1 MSNRKKT
8 YFTAEELMKR
18 ELKELPTLWTP
29 FLPKVGLV
37 GITGSSDTGKSTLLR
52 QLAIAV
58 CNGSAKFLGHTL
70 NPQHKSA
77 IYISTEDSEDA
88 VSVCLKKQF
97 GDDLNAKDLPGL
109 LFVFNQDN
117 PVKTACEVMK
127 SRAIDLLIIDAWAD
141 LFSGNTNDV
150 SQTRNALNELNKIA
164 MENKCL
170 VIILHHTVKNSE
182 YNRPDKNKLNGSQG
196 IEAKLRV
203 LLELRPRSTEERLLS
218 VLKGNYISGK
228 IKNKSIVLKF
238 SEKRL
243 LFKETGEILDKNSI
257 TESGKGVFSKDT
269 GLAKRIKH
277 LKDQEGLSFPKI
289 LTIVK
294 TEMPGENQ
302 PSLTT
307 VKNLYRSVS
316 QSAA

>member
-1 MSNRKKT
+1 MNKRKKA

-18 ELKELPTLWTP
+18 ELRELPTLWNP

-58 CNGSAKFLGHTL
+58 CNGSTKFLGYPL
-70 NPQHKSA
+70 NPAHRSA

-97 GDDLNAKDLPGL
+97 GDGLNAKDLPGL

-117 PVKTACEVMK
+117 PVETACEIME

-141 LFSGNTNDV
+141 LFNGNTNDV
-150 SQTRNALNELNKIA
+150 SHTRKALNELNKIA
-164 MENKCL
+164 IENKCL

-203 LLELRPRSTEERLLS
+203 LLELRPRNTDERILS

-228 IKNKSIVLKF
+228 IKNKSIVLEF
-238 SEKRL
+238 SEDRL
-243 LFKETGEILDKNSI
+243 LFRKTGEIDKNSI
-257 TESGKGVFSKDT
+257 VESGKGAFSKDT

-294 TEMPGENQ
+294 AEMPGENQ